1 MKLSGLNIPVPDL
14 SEWQTD
20 CMLTLMN
27 TYYQNVNKDKFAA
40 DLAEKDGVLILADA
54 HHDIRGFTTY
64 LTLSTVFQGAPYRI
78 LYSGDTII
86 EPAYWGHMA
95 LFRTFA
101 ALLKTLMRQD
111 PQPVYWFLLSKGVR
125 TYLMLPLYF
134 KHFYPCCQNGA
145 AEDEANLLHHL
156 AATRFG
162 PQWLAKDGIVRLDP
176 PADRLRDD
184 LALIPADKRNNPHIR
199 FFLDKNP
206 GYVRG
211 DELACLA
218 KISQDNFTGAARR
231 FMRP

>member
-1 MKLSGLNIPVPDL
+1 MKLSGMDIPVSDL
-14 SEWQTD
+14 STRQID
-20 CMLTLMN
+20 RMFTLMN
-27 TYYQNVNKDKFAA
+27 TYYQNVSKDKFAA
-40 DLAEKDGVLILADA
+40 DLAGKDGVLLLADA
-54 HHDIRGFTTY
+54 QHDVHGFTTY
-64 LTLSTVFQGAPYRI
+64 VTLRTMFQGESYRI

-86 EPAYWGHMA
+86 EPTYWGHMT

-101 ALLKTLMRQD
+101 ALLKALMRQD
-111 PQPVYWFLLSKGVR
+111 VQPVYWFLLSKGIR

-134 KHFYPCCQNGA
+134 KHFYPCCHHGA
-145 AEDEANLLHHL
+145 AEDEADLLHHL

-162 PQWLAKDGIVRLDP
+162 PQWLAQEGIVRLDP

-184 LALIPADKRNNPHIR
+184 LAFIPAEKQDNPHIR

-231 FMRP
+231 FIGP